1 LNGSKKNIGGGYMDE
16 LQDQIDTVIIDEVIS
31 DQVNLLFYMQ
41 QINFPDLYDAWND
54 DKIKIVTNCM
64 KIIER
69 RQVEILKEVKQK
81 PSQVG

>member
-1 LNGSKKNIGGGYMDE
+1 MDE